1 MTKCE
6 QTYDR
11 MPCAEFVLALASNAP
26 TPGGGGAS
34 ALVGAVGVALGQM
47 VAALTIGKEKYA
59 DVEDVMIAFNHRA
72 QTLQEELCALIDRDA
87 EVFAPLSDCYR
98 MSASTAAER
107 QAKDEAIQAC
117 LDACC
122 EVPLRIMTLCC
133 EGIAMA
139 KEFAENGSRLAVS
152 DAGCSAAILNGALHA
167 AALNVLINTRNM
179 ADTRRAAAYNEE
191 ANRMLAGYGALADSI
206 YKDISKDL
214 QSAEEE

>member
-6 QTYDR
+6 KTYDR
-11 MPCAEFVLALASNAP
+11 MPCAEFVLAVASNTP

-47 VAALTIGKEKYA
+47 VAALTIGKEKYV

-87 EVFAPLSDCYR
+87 KVFAPLSDCYR
-98 MSASTAAER
+98 MPASTAAER
-107 QAKDEAIQAC
+107 QAKDEAIQTC

-133 EGIAMA
+133 EGIALA

-167 AALNVLINTRNM
+167 AALNVLINTRSM
-179 ADTRRAAAYNEE
+179 ADIRRAAAYNEE

>member
-11 MPCAEFVLALASNAP
+11 MPCAEFVSALASGAP

-34 ALVGAVGVALGQM
+34 ALAGAIGMALGQM

-59 DVEDVMIAFNHRA
+59 EVEEGMIALNRRA
-72 QTLQEELCALIDRDA
+72 QSLQEELRALIDRDA
-87 EVFAPLSDCYR
+87 AVFAPLSDCYR
-98 MSASTAAER
+98 MPATTAAER
-107 QAKDEAIQAC
+107 RAKDDAIQAC

-122 EVPLRIMTLCC
+122 KVPLRIMTLCC
-133 EGIAMA
+133 EGIALA
-139 KEFAENGSRLAVS
+139 KEFAEDGSRLAVS

-167 AALNVLINTRNM
+167 AALNVLINTRSM

-191 ANRMLAGYGALADSI
+191 ANRMLAGYGALADSV
-206 YKDISKDL
+206 YKAISKDL
-214 QSAEEE
+214 QSAEEG

>member
-11 MPCAEFVLALASNAP
+11 MPCAEFVSALASGTP

-34 ALVGAVGVALGQM
+34 ALTGAVGVALGQM
-47 VAALTIGKEKYA
+47 VASLTIGKKKYA
-59 DVEDVMIAFNHRA
+59 GVADKMTALNRKA
-72 QTLQEELCALIDRDA
+72 QNLQEALRALIDRDA

-98 MSASTAAER
+98 MPAATATER
-107 QAKDEAIQAC
+107 QVKDEATQAC

-133 EGIAMA
+133 EGIALA
-139 KEFAENGSRLAVS
+139 KEFAEDGSRLAVS
-152 DAGCSAAILNGALHA
+152 DAGCSAAILSGALHA
-167 AALNVLINTRNM
+167 AALNVFINTKSM

-191 ANRMLAGYGALADSI
+191 ANRLLAGYGALADRI
-206 YKDISKDL
+206 YKEVRQGL
-214 QSAEEE
+214 QPAEEV